1 MSYSV
6 SCRCGKDLPVS
17 AVQAGSTIGC
27 ACGATVA
34 VPLLSDLRR
43 SAGET
48 AIPLNAIE
56 TIQALIRDGE
66 LPKGDRCPYSGAA
79 ADCTLLVRVQCERSW
94 VRGSEPIGARDA
106 IVYFVFLGWIG
117 ALIAYCKSRDRRE
130 ELGRDTILD
139 LPLRVSADAVAKLA
153 RLGSQRRWKAILR
166 KTPAYA
172 RLLDE
177 FPDAR
182 VKPVADG
189 LL

>member
-6 SCRCGKDLPVS
+6 TCRCGKNLPVS
-17 AVQAGSTIGC
+17 AVQAGSTILC
-27 ACGATVA
+27 MCGAAVD
-34 VPLLSDLRR
+34 VPLLSALRR

-66 LPKGDRCPYSGAA
+66 LPSGDVCPYSGASA
-79 ADCTLLVRVQCERSW
+79 NRTFLVRVQCERSF
-94 VRGSEPIGARDA
+94 VRGSDPIDAKGA
-106 IVYFVFLGWIG
+106 IFYVVFFGWIG
-117 ALIAYCKSRDRRE
+117 ALVAYCKLGARRE
-130 ELGRDTILD
+130 ELGRDTIID

-153 RLGSQRRWKAILR
+153 RLRSRRTWTAILR

-177 FPDAR
+177 YPDAR
-182 VKPVADG
+182 VKPVAG
-189 LL
+189 GSL